1 MNNPLCKYKD
11 ILGKPRSTE
20 GLRKYRFFGI
30 AILDTVVVILS
41 ALAFAYFFQLPYV
54 YTIAAFFL
62 LGIVVHRLFCVRTA
76 VDVMLFGK

>member
-11 ILGKPRSTE
+11 ILGKPRSTD

-41 ALAFAYFFQLPYV
+41 ALAFAYFFKLSYI

-62 LGIVVHRLFCVRTA
+62 SGIIVHRLFCARTA
-76 VDVMLFGK
+76 VDVMLFGE

>member
-11 ILGKPRSTE
+11 ILGKPRSTD

-41 ALAFAYFFQLPYV
+41 ALAFAYFFKLSYI
-54 YTIAAFFL
+54 YTIAGFFL
-62 LGIVVHRLFCVRTA
+62 LGIAIHRLFCVRTA
-76 VDVMLFGK
+76 VDVMLFGE